1 MNFIIKIKMKNMKK
15 NFLHNYFINNNGKI
29 LHKWIHYFDIYER
42 YFEKYVDKP
51 ILMIEI
57 GVDNG
62 GSIDMWKKYFGD
74 NSTIVGI
81 DIRPECKQ
89 FEDIEN
95 KVFVEI
101 GDQSDIN
108 FLNSI
113 IEKYGNPDI
122 ILDDGSHIMNHLI
135 KTFEFLYYKMKSDG
149 TYLVEDLHTC
159 YWNDFEGGLRR
170 PNTFIEFSKSKIDEL
185 NASYTNGQ
193 QESTEFTK
201 NTQSINIYDS
211 VIVFERRPQNKK
223 FHIKTGSI
231 NLLNNLIIGD

>member
-1 MNFIIKIKMKNMKK
+1 MKK
-15 NFLHNYFINNNGKI
+15 NFLHNYFLNNNGKI

-42 YFEKYVDKP
+42 YFDKYVDKP

-62 GSIDMWKKYFGD
+62 GSIDMWKKYFGS

-231 NLLNNLIIGD
+231 NLLDNLIIGG

>member
-1 MNFIIKIKMKNMKK
+1 MNFIKNIKDMKK
-15 NFLHNYFINNNGKI
+15 NFLHNYFLNNSGKI

-42 YFEKYVDKP
+42 YFERYVDKP

-81 DIRPECKQ
+81 DIKPECKK
-89 FEDIEN
+89 FEDVDN

-108 FLNSI
+108 FLNSV

-135 KTFEFLYYKMKSDG
+135 KTFDFLYYKMKDDG

-159 YWNDFEGGLRR
+159 YWNDFGGGLRR
-170 PNTFIEFSKSKIDEL
+170 SDTFIEFSKNKIDEL
-185 NASYTNGQ
+185 IASYTNGL
-193 QESTEFTK
+193 QEVTEFTK

-211 VIVFERRPQNKK
+211 IIVFEKRPQNKK

-231 NLLNNLIIGD
+231 SLLDNLIIGD